1 MEKNSQKISISL
13 SPEWITYAEA
23 YQKKHG
29 LSSRSEVIAR
39 AMQSLRERELAE
51 GYRALAKDYETSPDP
66 LLDSGINEGLEPST
80 EDDW

>member
-1 MEKNSQKISISL
+1 MNKHSQKISISL
-13 SPEWITYAEA
+13 SPEWLRYAEA
-23 YQKKHG
+23 YREKYG
-29 LSSRSEVIAR
+29 LNSRSEVIAR

-51 GYRALAKDYETSPDP
+51 GYRALTEEYKADPDP